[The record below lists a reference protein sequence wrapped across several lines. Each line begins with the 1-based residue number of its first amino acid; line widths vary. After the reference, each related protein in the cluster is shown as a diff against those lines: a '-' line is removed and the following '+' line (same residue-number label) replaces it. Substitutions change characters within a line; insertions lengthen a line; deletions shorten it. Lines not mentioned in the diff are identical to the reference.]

1 MMRFVANAIG
11 SVLLAFA
18 LVFAVADIARSLAG
32 DIVRLTPLGDVFG
45 LAGLSLE
52 PAPGQSEAAKA
63 TLSLISAWPASI
75 TLGIAAFVFLFI
87 GRRRSRRVRFI
98 R

>member
-1 MMRFVANAIG
+1 MRFLANAIG

-18 LVFAVADIARSLAG
+18 MVFAVADI
-32 DIVRLTPLGDVFG
+32 VDVFG

-52 PAPGQSEAAKA
+52 PAAGQSEAAKA
-63 TLSLISAWPASI
+63 TLSLISAWPASVA
-75 TLGIAAFVFLFI
+75 LGIAAFVFLFI
-87 GRRRSRRVRFI
+87 GRRRSGRRARPI